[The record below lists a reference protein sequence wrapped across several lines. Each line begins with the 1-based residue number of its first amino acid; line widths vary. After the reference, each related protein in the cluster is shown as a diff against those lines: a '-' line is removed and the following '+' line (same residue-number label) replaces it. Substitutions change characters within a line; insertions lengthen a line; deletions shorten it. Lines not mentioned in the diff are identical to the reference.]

1 MSSRTGET
9 VAAGTPIPAGAR
21 PGFRQRVATAP
32 VWRAFR
38 RSRAAIVGLVIIG
51 LFLSTAVFAPL
62 IAPRDPTAFSLADQL
77 LPTSVEHPLGTDEL
91 GRDVLSRLIWGA
103 RITLLMT
110 VGAVLLALVSGAFLG
125 VLAGYRGGWVDTAI
139 MRCVDVLLAIPTF
152 LLAVAIIAAL
162 GASTANVILAVGI
175 GSMPAFARIARG
187 STIAVKQ
194 EEYVTAIRSVG
205 ATSNR
210 IMWRHILPNVSSA
223 LLVQTTLR
231 LATAVLTASGLSFL
245 GLGPQPPTPEWGA
258 MLSTGRTYLT
268 SSPQLA
274 TIPGIAILLVTI
286 GFNLLGDGLRD
297 ALDPRLKQ

>member
-1 MSSRTGET
+1 MISSPGQTA
-9 VAAGTPIPAGAR
+9 AAGTPITADPR
-21 PGFRQRVATAP
+21 TGFRQRLSTSP

-38 RSRAAIVGLVIIG
+38 RSRAAIIGLVIIG
-51 LFLSTAVFAPL
+51 VFLLTAVFAPL
-62 IAPRDPTAFSLADQL
+62 IAPHNPIAFSLGDQL
-77 LPTSVEHPLGTDEL
+77 LPASATHPLGTDEL
-91 GRDVLSRLIWGA
+91 GRDVLSRLIWGS

-110 VGAVLLALVSGAFLG
+110 VGAVLLALVTGAFLG
-125 VLAGYRGGWVDTAI
+125 IVAGYRGGWVDTAI
-139 MRCVDVLLAIPTF
+139 MRCIDVLLAIPTF

-162 GASTANVILAVGI
+162 GANAINVILAVGI

-194 EEYVTAIRSVG
+194 EDYVTAVRSVG
-205 ATSNR
+205 ASSHR

-245 GLGPQPPTPEWGA
+245 GLGPQPPTAEWGA
-258 MLSTGRTYLT
+258 MLSTGRNYLT

-297 ALDPRLKQ
+297 ALDPRLKR

>member
-1 MSSRTGET
+1 MISSDGQI
-9 VAAGTPIPAGAR
+9 AAGTPITAPQT
-21 PGFRQRVATAP
+21 GFRQRFATSP

-38 RSRAAIVGLVIIG
+38 RSRAAIIGLVIIG
-51 LFLSTAVFAPL
+51 VFLLTAVFAPL
-62 IAPRDPTAFSLADQL
+62 IAPHNPTAFSLGDQL
-77 LPTSVEHPLGTDEL
+77 LPASVTHPLGTDEL
-91 GRDVLSRLIWGA
+91 GRDVLSRLIWGS

-110 VGAVLLALVSGAFLG
+110 LGAVLLALVTGAFLG
-125 VLAGYRGGWVDTAI
+125 IVAGYRGGWVDTAI
-139 MRCVDVLLAIPTF
+139 MRCIDVLLAIPTF

-162 GASTANVILAVGI
+162 GASTVNVILAVGI

-187 STIAVKQ
+187 STISVKQ
-194 EEYVTAIRSVG
+194 EDYVTAVRSVG
-205 ATSNR
+205 ASSNR

-297 ALDPRLKQ
+297 ALDPRLKR